1 MNTISSTAQLDQQ
14 LEEKIIL
21 VDTSDRQIGTAE
33 KLQAH
38 RDGLLHRAFSIF
50 VLNSQGQLLLQ
61 RRAKHKYHSGGLWTN
76 TCCSHP
82 RDEEPTILAAHRRL
96 QEEMGFDCELQELFS
111 FVYWAELD
119 NDLIEYEFDHVFV
132 GYSDR
137 EPILNPDE
145 ADDWQWI
152 DLQVLQTDIRE
163 HPEAYTYWLR
173 DCCDRFIAALK

>member
-1 MNTISSTAQLDQQ
+1 MNIGLPSATQ
-14 LEEKIIL
+14 LEEKVIL

-61 RRAKHKYHSGGLWTN
+61 KRAKHKYHSGGLWTN

-82 RDEEPTILAAHRRL
+82 RNEETTLLAAHRRL
-96 QEEMGFDCELQELFS
+96 QEEMGFDCELRELFS
-111 FVYWAELD
+111 FVYQAKLD
-119 NDLIEYEFDHVFV
+119 NELTEYEFDHVFV

-137 EPILNPDE
+137 QPILNPEE
-145 ADDWQWI
+145 AEDWQWI
-152 DLQVLQTDIRE
+152 DLKVLQADIRE
-163 HPEAYTYWLR
+163 QPESYTYWLR
-173 DCCDRFIAALK
+173 DCYDRFISALDN